1 MLLPPLIECVHT
13 FFFFLMAMKKEAP
26 RTLVFRAER
35 THLVSKNLFSTLQV
49 YWNHCLLSL
58 YVCFTGLLCSTS
70 ACLSL
75 SLFCFF
81 CFLAGG
87 FCFGV
92 FVIIWEQD
100 HFLFRVCTAPMELQS
115 VTENQDNG
123 IIADDN
129 SLRSNF
135 CRGSNCCLSFL
146 R

>member
-1 MLLPPLIECVHT
+1 
-13 FFFFLMAMKKEAP
+13 MKKQSP
-26 RTLVFRAER
+26 WTLVFRAER
-35 THLVSKNLFSTLQV
+35 THLVSKKPFFQPCRYTETAACYPYMLA
-49 YWNHCLLSL
+49 SL
-58 YVCFTGLLCSTS
+58 VCCASTS
-70 ACLSL
+70 ACLYL
-75 SLFCFF
+75 SLFHFF
-81 CFLAGG
+81 GFLAGG

-100 HFLFRVCTAPMELQS
+100 RCLFRVCTAPMELQS
-115 VTENQDNG
+115 VTEDQDNG

>member
-1 MLLPPLIECVHT
+1 
-13 FFFFLMAMKKEAP
+13 MKKQSP
-26 RTLVFRAER
+26 WTLVFRAER
-35 THLVSKNLFSTLQV
+35 THLVSKKSFFNPAGILKPLPV
-49 YWNHCLLSL
+49 IPICLLHWFAVL
-58 YVCFTGLLCSTS
+58 PHLPVCI
-70 ACLSL
+70 
-75 SLFCFF
+75 SLFRFF
-81 CFLAGG
+81 GFLAGG

-100 HFLFRVCTAPMELQS
+100 RCLFRVCTAPMELQS
-115 VTENQDNG
+115 VTEDQDNG